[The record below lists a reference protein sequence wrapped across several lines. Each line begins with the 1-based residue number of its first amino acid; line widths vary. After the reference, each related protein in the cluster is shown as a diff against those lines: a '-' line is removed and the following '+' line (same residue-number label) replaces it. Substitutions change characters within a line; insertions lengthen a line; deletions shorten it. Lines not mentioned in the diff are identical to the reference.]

1 MQNNARS
8 LPSGLSI
15 SQKGARAVANPFAQF
30 LKDHQVDINPC
41 MEAYFCGRTD
51 RADLDNFLYAPLR
64 AFSANADK
72 RHRPLICMLACQ
84 AVGGTFTDAL
94 VPAAAIEHF
103 QSAAL
108 IHDDIADHGELRRGE
123 PCMHRTQ
130 GIGIATNCGDLEL
143 TTVTS
148 IILADD
154 SLSAD
159 LKVRLL
165 GELTAMT
172 ERTIEGQALD
182 LGWVRDDRFDISVE
196 DYLAMA
202 TLKTA
207 YYSGA
212 TPLACGAI
220 VGGGSEEQVEALRG
234 FGMKTG
240 LAFQIQDDL
249 LNLIGKAEA
258 NNKDFRSDI
267 TEGKRTLVAVH
278 ALSDARRHD
287 ELVDLL
293 HAGTTDPAE
302 LQRAVDLFEETGSI
316 EYARQYALDLI
327 ADAKQILADI
337 ELEPVSRELLLN
349 MADFFVERLN

>member
-51 RADLDNFLYAPLR
+51 RADLDTFLYAPLR
-64 AFSANADK
+64 AFSANAGK

-94 VPAAAIEHF
+94 APAAAIEHF

-212 TPLACGAI
+212 TPPGLRRHRGRR
-220 VGGGSEEQVEALRG
+220 LRG
-234 FGMKTG
+234 AGRG
-240 LAFQIQDDL
+240 PARLWHED
-249 LNLIGKAEA
+249 
-258 NNKDFRSDI
+258 RSGVPDP
-267 TEGKRTLVAVH
+267 
-278 ALSDARRHD
+278 RR
-287 ELVDLL
+287 
-293 HAGTTDPAE
+293 PA
-302 LQRAVDLFEETGSI
+302 QPHWQGRG
-316 EYARQYALDLI
+316 Q
-327 ADAKQILADI
+327 
-337 ELEPVSRELLLN
+337 
-349 MADFFVERLN
+349 

>member
-1 MQNNARS
+1 M
-8 LPSGLSI
+8 
-15 SQKGARAVANPFAQF
+15 
-30 LKDHQVDINPC
+30 
-41 MEAYFCGRTD
+41 
-51 RADLDNFLYAPLR
+51 
-64 AFSANADK
+64 
-72 RHRPLICMLACQ
+72 
-84 AVGGTFTDAL
+84 
-94 VPAAAIEHF
+94 
-103 QSAAL
+103 
-108 IHDDIADHGELRRGE
+108 
-123 PCMHRTQ
+123 
-130 GIGIATNCGDLEL
+130 
-143 TTVTS
+143 
-148 IILADD
+148 
-154 SLSAD
+154 
-159 LKVRLL
+159 
-165 GELTAMT
+165 
-172 ERTIEGQALD
+172 
-182 LGWVRDDRFDISVE
+182 
-196 DYLAMA
+196 
-202 TLKTA
+202 
-207 YYSGA
+207 
-212 TPLACGAI
+212 
-220 VGGGSEEQVEALRG
+220 GGGSEEQVEALRG

-302 LQRAVDLFEETGSI
+302 LQRAVDLFEETGAI